1 LQITDL
7 TKTQEND
14 IIQAMKEKV
23 LEIIKKYNLIE
34 NGDKI
39 VIGVSGGPDSITLL
53 NVLLEIKNENI
64 INFDMVVCHINHMI
78 REEAV
83 QDEEYVLEFCKK
95 YNIEC
100 FVKKIDVENK
110 AKEEKLGTE
119 EAGRIARYEF
129 FNEILEKTGS
139 NKIATAHTA
148 NDNAET
154 VLMNIIRGSGTAGLK
169 GIEVKRDNLIRP
181 LIDCSREEIEEYCK
195 TNNLNP
201 RIDKTNFQNIYTRNK
216 VRNMLIP
223 YIKENFN
230 PNIIE
235 GINRLSELSKKENEY
250 LEKVT
255 QKKYKEILIEEQD
268 NQIILD
274 LNKFNLQELVIKQR
288 LVLYTINILFGTR
301 SGIEKKHI
309 EDIIKLCSNNIGNK
323 FLIPNKKVKILVKN
337 KKIFFIVNQ

>member
-1 LQITDL
+1 
-7 TKTQEND
+7 
-14 IIQAMKEKV
+14 MKEKV
-23 LEIIKKYNLIE
+23 LETIKKYNLIE

-53 NVLLEIKNENI
+53 NMLLEIQKENI

-78 REEAV
+78 REEAAD
-83 QDEEYVLEFCKK
+83 DEEYVSNFCKR
-95 YNIEC
+95 YNIE
-100 FVKKIDVENK
+100 FFARRIEIEKIAKKSKI
-110 AKEEKLGTE
+110 GTE
-119 EAGRIARYEF
+119 EAGRMARYEF
-129 FNEILEKTGS
+129 FNEILEKTSS

-154 VLMNIIRGSGTAGLK
+154 VLMNIIRGTGTAGLK
-169 GIEVKRDNLIRP
+169 GIEAKRDNLIRP
-181 LIDCSREEIEEYCK
+181 LIKCTREEIEEYCEINK
-195 TNNLNP
+195 LNP

-235 GINRLSELSKKENEY
+235 GINRLSDLSKQENEY
-250 LEKVT
+250 LEKQT
-255 QKKYKEILIEEQD
+255 EKAYKNILIESKKDE
-268 NQIILD
+268 IILD
-274 LNKFNLQELVIKQR
+274 LKLFNSQEIVIKQR

-337 KKIFFIVNQ
+337 KKIFFIANQ

>member
-1 LQITDL
+1 
-7 TKTQEND
+7 
-14 IIQAMKEKV
+14 MKEKV

-64 INFDMVVCHINHMI
+64 IDFDMVVCHVNHMI
-78 REEAV
+78 REEAI
-83 QDEEYVLEFCKK
+83 QDEEYVMEFCKK
-95 YNIEC
+95 HNIEC
-100 FVKKIDVENK
+100 FVKRIDVENK
-110 AKEEKLGTE
+110 AKEEKIGTE
-119 EAGRIARYEF
+119 EAGRNARYEF
-129 FNEILEKTGS
+129 FNEILKKTGA

-169 GIEVKRDNLIRP
+169 GIESKRDNLIRP
-181 LIDCSREEIEEYCK
+181 LIECSREEIEKYCEENK
-195 TNNLNP
+195 LNP
-201 RIDKTNFQNIYTRNK
+201 RIDKTNFENIYTRNK

-223 YIKENFN
+223 YIKGNFN

-235 GINRLSELSKKENEY
+235 GLNRLSELSKQENEY
-250 LEKVT
+250 LEKETERV
-255 QKKYKEILIEEQD
+255 YNNILIESKKGE
-268 NQIILD
+268 IILD
-274 LNKFNLQELVIKQR
+274 LNKFNSQELVIKQR
-288 LVLYTINILFGTR
+288 VVLYTINILFGTR

-337 KKIFFIVNQ
+337 KKIFFMSNI

>member
-1 LQITDL
+1 
-7 TKTQEND
+7 
-14 IIQAMKEKV
+14 MKEKV
-23 LEIIKKYNLIE
+23 LDIIKKYNLIE

-53 NVLLEIKNENI
+53 NMLLEIQKENI

-78 REEAV
+78 REEAAD
-83 QDEEYVLEFCKK
+83 DEEYVLEFCKK

-100 FVKKIDVENK
+100 FVKRIDVENI
-110 AKEEKLGTE
+110 AKKEKMGTE
-119 EAGRIARYEF
+119 EAGRSARYEF
-129 FNEILEKTGS
+129 FNEILEKTGA
-139 NKIATAHTA
+139 NKIATAHNA

-181 LIDCSREEIEEYCK
+181 LIECFRDEIEKYCK
-195 TNNLNP
+195 EKKLNP
-201 RIDKTNFQNIYTRNK
+201 RIDKTNFENIYTRNK
-216 VRNMLIP
+216 VRNNLIP

-235 GINRLSELSKKENEY
+235 GINRLSDLSKQENWY
-250 LEKVT
+250 LEQQTEKA
-255 QKKYKEILIEEQD
+255 YKEILIEEKE
-268 NQIILD
+268 NEIILD
-274 LNKFNLQELVIKQR
+274 LKEFNLQEIVIKQR

-337 KKIFFIVNQ
+337 KKIFFIANI

>member
-1 LQITDL
+1 
-7 TKTQEND
+7 
-14 IIQAMKEKV
+14 MKEKV
-23 LEIIKKYNLIE
+23 LDIIKKYNLIE
-34 NGDKI
+34 DGDKI

-53 NVLLEIKNENI
+53 NVLLEIKNEKA
-64 INFDMVVCHINHMI
+64 INFEMVVCHVNHMI
-78 REEAV
+78 REEAI

-95 YNIEC
+95 HNIEC
-100 FVKKIDVENK
+100 FVKRIDVENK
-110 AKEEKLGTE
+110 AKQNRIGTE
-119 EAGRIARYEF
+119 EAGRIVRYEF
-129 FNEILEKTGS
+129 FNEILEKTES
-139 NKIATAHTA
+139 NKIATAHTS

-169 GIEVKRDNLIRP
+169 GIEAKRDNLIRP
-181 LIDCSREEIEEYCK
+181 LINSSRDEIEEYCK
-195 TNNLNP
+195 ANNLNP
-201 RIDKTNFQNIYTRNK
+201 RIDKTNFENIYTRNK
-216 VRNMLIP
+216 IRNMLIP

-235 GINRLSELSKKENEY
+235 GLNRLSDLSKQENEY
-250 LEKVT
+250 LEKET
-255 QKKYKEILIEEQD
+255 AREYKDILIEEKQ

-274 LNKFNLQELVIKQR
+274 LNKFNLQELVIKSR